1 MRGQLTELQYSP
13 DETKKTW
20 HFYNE
25 EGEPMM
31 VVDITY
37 KNGHTDIHLE
47 RMIKL
52 HARGFR
58 VKHVEEQ

>member
-1 MRGQLTELQYSP
+1 MTGHLTELQYSP

-25 EGEPMM
+25 DGEPMM

-37 KNGHTDIHLE
+37 KNGHTDSNLE
-47 RMIKL
+47 KLVKL
-52 HARGFR
+52 HAKGFR
-58 VKHVEEQ
+58 IKASE

>member
-1 MRGQLTELQYSP
+1 MSGHLTELQYSP

-25 EGEPMM
+25 DGEPMM

-37 KNGHTDIHLE
+37 KNGHTDSNLE
-47 RMIKL
+47 KLIKL
-52 HARGFR
+52 HAKGFR
-58 VKHVEEQ
+58 IKASE

>member
-1 MRGQLTELQYSP
+1 MSGHLTELQYSP

-25 EGEPMM
+25 DGEPMM

-37 KNGHTDIHLE
+37 KNGHTDSNLE
-47 RMIKL
+47 KLVKL
-52 HARGFR
+52 HAKGFR
-58 VKHVEEQ
+58 IKASE

>member
-25 EGEPMM
+25 EGEPIM

-37 KNGHTDIHLE
+37 MNGHADSNLE
-47 RMIKL
+47 RLVKL
-52 HARGFR
+52 HAEGFR
-58 VKHVEEQ
+58 VKSSS

>member
-1 MRGQLTELQYSP
+1 MSGHLTELQYSP

-25 EGEPMM
+25 DGEPMM

-37 KNGHTDIHLE
+37 KNGHTDRNLE
-47 RMIKL
+47 KLVKL
-52 HARGFR
+52 HAKGFR
-58 VKHVEEQ
+58 IKASE

>member
-1 MRGQLTELQYSP
+1 MDNLNELDYDP

-25 EGEPMM
+25 DGEPMM

-37 KNGHTDIHLE
+37 KNGHTDSNLE
-47 RMIKL
+47 KLVKL
-52 HARGFR
+52 HAKGFR
-58 VKHVEEQ
+58 IKASE